1 MYYIQNIYYV
11 HSIGGKYSK
20 FYTYIVYFAG
30 GSAAR
35 PSRRC
40 PHPTWRTPP
49 RPPPVA
55 AAAAA
60 PDWLTRLGAAA
71 AAASDWLLRGGG
83 SGNKMAGGGREKPP
97 QRRRRSRLR
106 SPPAMEEPPLRQP
119 LPPGED
125 EEEGEEEEEEEADA
139 EWSFVDREMEAVALR
154 DLPTATIACRLDP
167 RVFQDG
173 PCREQLELCSRIIV
187 LFMNEKCEN
196 KAVVRG
202 ALLFLIKYRNML
214 GMIEIWAVFSD
225 PEVGTEAK
233 FESLFRPY
241 DRDLTFQYFKS
252 FKRVRIN
259 FSNPLSAAE
268 ARIQLDKTE
277 FLGKELKLY
286 FAQTLHIGSSH
297 LAPSCLSPRGL
308 ETSGGCDSGHQL
320 RPAVRHRPA
329 GARGQVRAARSHGH
343 HSQRG
348 CARLRERPGERG
360 RGGAQKTQ
368 TQNHPD
374 PPARLHPR
382 PPQLSWADFP
392 EGIQNS
398 EDLRR

>member
-173 PCREQLELCSRIIV
+173 PCR
-187 LFMNEKCEN
+187 
-196 KAVVRG
+196 
-202 ALLFLIKYRNML
+202 
-214 GMIEIWAVFSD
+214 
-225 PEVGTEAK
+225 AK

-329 GARGQVRAARSHGH
+329 GARGQVRAAR
-343 HSQRG
+343 
-348 CARLRERPGERG
+348 LRERPGERG